1 MSVNL
6 NTCKPGDTLVRRD
19 GRKREYGGKFIHA
32 GSYSP
37 YQHFTTDRR
46 TYTDRGRYDLS
57 FPMGHMDIVAIVPKP
72 LDLSALQFGD
82 IVECASGRNGVVVG
96 VDNICKAG
104 RVTLALDDRSLV
116 DATFNGSR
124 LGDPEEQVVTAIKF
138 RHPKPKFDC
147 TLTCEVEA
155 ASEVDASKIV
165 TEKLG
170 GTNPRITSMRRL

>member
-1 MSVNL
+1 MSINL

-19 GRKREYGGKFIHA
+19 GRKMEYGGKDIHA

-37 YQHFTTDRR
+37 YQHFTTDQK
-46 TYTDRGRYDLS
+46 TYTDRGQYNLS
-57 FPMGHMDIVAIVPKP
+57 FPMGHMDIVAIVPKT

-96 VDNICKAG
+96 VDNICEEG

-116 DATFNGSR
+116 AATFNGSR

-138 RHPKPKFDC
+138 RHTKSKFDYA
-147 TLTCEVEA
+147 LTCEVEA
-155 ASEVDASKIV
+155 TSEVDANRIIE
-165 TEKLG
+165 EKLG